1 MEIIN
6 EGSART
12 DLLAS
17 GDVVKID
24 HQDYDGNSVFGAI
37 EQKVAPLG

>member
-6 EGSART
+6 EGSAKT
-12 DLLAS
+12 DFLEF

-24 HQDYDGNSVFGAI
+24 HQDYEGKSLFGPI
-37 EQKVAPLG
+37 EQKVAPIG